1 MMKRI
6 YIYLFG
12 AVLLAFVSSCSSTK
26 NMKKSVS
33 IGNLSETEYMTEVL
47 NRAPAWDALTAK
59 MSMAVDLNGKG
70 ATKISTCGG
79 KAMVNARIDAEGA
92 TKISGTIRMKRDE
105 VIQLSLTAPFIGIE
119 VARAEIS
126 PDGILV
132 MDRLNK
138 RYVQVSFAE
147 LKGLAKA
154 DLDFHSLQALF
165 LNEIFLPGKTTLSAR
180 DISAFTVHPENEHAV
195 LEVKNGKKFAYR
207 FRTTADEGLLKES
220 HIGLA
225 GTSYGLRWKYDKFR
239 PLEKKQFPSHMFV
252 SFEGGKK
259 PVTATFDF
267 SRLSTGSD
275 WETHTDVPK
284 KYDKVELQDLLKQLI
299 KK

>member
-70 ATKISTCGG
+70 ATKIS
-79 KAMVNARIDAEGA
+79 
-92 TKISGTIRMKRDE
+92 GTIRMKRDE

-147 LKGLAKA
+147 LKGLAR
-154 DLDFHSLQALF
+154 Q
-165 LNEIFLPGKTTLSAR
+165 IWT
-180 DISAFTVHPENEHAV
+180 FTPCRHC
-195 LEVKNGKKFAYR
+195 F
-207 FRTTADEGLLKES
+207 
-220 HIGLA
+220 
-225 GTSYGLRWKYDKFR
+225 
-239 PLEKKQFPSHMFV
+239 
-252 SFEGGKK
+252 
-259 PVTATFDF
+259 
-267 SRLSTGSD
+267 
-275 WETHTDVPK
+275 
-284 KYDKVELQDLLKQLI
+284 
-299 KK
+299 

>member
-26 NMKKSVS
+26 SMKKSVS

-59 MSMAVDLNGKG
+59 MSMAVDLNGK
-70 ATKISTCGG
+70 
-79 KAMVNARIDAEGA
+79 GA

-195 LEVKNGKKFAYR
+195 LEVKERK
-207 FRTTADEGLLKES
+207 EGLLIASAPQPMK
-220 HIGLA
+220 GC
-225 GTSYGLRWKYDKFR
+225 
-239 PLEKKQFPSHMFV
+239 
-252 SFEGGKK
+252 
-259 PVTATFDF
+259 
-267 SRLSTGSD
+267 
-275 WETHTDVPK
+275 
-284 KYDKVELQDLLKQLI
+284 
-299 KK
+299 